1 MNNTQLQVDA
11 SSVYRMFDELN
22 QKNRKRVKRA
32 ALSESSR
39 ILINE
44 TKYNLRQIMTKNGR
58 LSTKSK
64 KRTGK
69 TLEQGIKRKYD
80 KNAEGVTIHIKGD
93 FRLKWFELGTA
104 IRRTKGH
111 KKHGIGKEVTRT
123 GKGGN
128 RGLIKAYFFFRK
140 AKEAKEKEIF
150 STIDDVLEKHIKRIN
165 AKYHNK

>member
-32 ALSESSR
+32 ALNESSR
-39 ILINE
+39 ILVNE
-44 TKYNLRQIMTKNGR
+44 TRRNLRQIMTKSGR

-64 KRTGK
+64 NTTGK
-69 TLEQGIKRKYD
+69 TLEQGIKKKIDRK
-80 KNAEGVTIHIKGD
+80 AESVKIHIMGD
-93 FRLKWFELGTA
+93 YRLKWFELGTA
-104 IRRTKGH
+104 LRRTKGYRR
-111 KKHGIGKEVTRT
+111 HGYGRKLTRS

-128 RGLIKAYFFFRK
+128 RGRIGSYFSFRK

-150 STIDDVLEKHIKRIN
+150 STMDAVFEKHIKRIN